1 MWSKKREINDMII
14 FAIFPMVMNIATNI
28 VYFIGQGSND
38 ALEFVRVFNIFTF
51 ISSVICF
58 IFILFNKGEKIS
70 QDEKKEISK
79 RMKGFR
85 LLSIVFIAYIGFSVF
100 IVRNLNIII
109 SSVII
114 FLGYINCYITKIK
127 SSSIGKVSETQR
139 NWRAAYNIP
148 SYDDISFLWRIKPM
162 LLPHVSVSFGE
173 RIKNIDWYLTIF
185 IMVFTYPFFIEFHLE
200 FLPFLAVV
208 VIFLGKNIVYILDV
222 IFGIY
227 TETEGICTGVVMKEK
242 TKGGRR
248 IYYEIYV
255 TDFEKKREIK
265 FKQYD
270 YCCYSENDLLKLTHG
285 GLSKKV
291 IATKLVN
298 KKF

>member
-1 MWSKKREINDMII
+1 MWSKKREINDNTA
-14 FAIFPMVMNIATNI
+14 FAILPMVMNIATNV
-28 VYFIGQGSND
+28 VYFIRQGSD
-38 ALEFVRVFNIFTF
+38 GALEFVRVFNIFTLVT
-51 ISSVICF
+51 SVICF
-58 IFILFNKGEKIS
+58 IFILFNKGEKLS

-79 RMKGFR
+79 RMNGFK
-85 LLSIVFIAYIGFSVF
+85 LLSIVFIAYIGFTVF

-127 SSSIGKVSETQR
+127 SSYIGKVSETQR

-200 FLPFLAVV
+200 LLPFLAIVF
-208 VIFLGKNIVYILDV
+208 IFLGKNIVYILDV

-227 TETEGICTGVVMKEK
+227 TETEGICTGVVMKEES
-242 TKGGRR
+242 KGGRR
-248 IYYEIYV
+248 IFYEIYV

-265 FKQYD
+265 FKQYN
-270 YCCYSENDLLKLTHG
+270 YCSYSENDPIKLVHG
-285 GLSKKV
+285 GLSKYV
-291 IATKLVN
+291 ISTKIIN
-298 KKF
+298 KRF